1 VLDKTDRKIAH
12 LRKREHGFGELLR
25 IGKVK
30 QRGLV
35 EIAGL
40 AERLNQRARP
50 GEIRRA
56 FPGPG
61 LQLARRPRD
70 GLEPPPARRRPAGAS
85 RASANFPSVGS
96 IASSQILLDEAHL
109 TISMFKIALKRGL
122 RGVARIGLAA
132 SVDPPALRLD
142 LRC

>member
-1 VLDKTDRKIAH
+1 
-12 LRKREHGFGELLR
+12 LREREHGFGELLR

-70 GLEPPPARRRPAGAS
+70 GLEPPPAPPARRRPAGAS

-109 TISMFKIALKRGL
+109 TMSMFKIALKRGL
-122 RGVARIGLAA
+122 RGVARIRLAA
-132 SVDPPALRLD
+132 SVNPPALRLD